1 MADEDSR
8 KHLPGIDTAPDV
20 YETGNDVD
28 DDTTT
33 STFQTSQSGADSA
46 GSGSD
51 TTEEDDDDYGV
62 SRRRLFPQRAR
73 SRFGQRSRNVRT
85 DGVDLSDRVDGKRK
99 GYRVRRRQYDDD
111 DGEDESLEARIARL
125 RREVEECKAQAEEE
139 RKAGQEEEDDDDE
152 DGENDTTK
160 EVDALSRLLA
170 GIDLPPTNSAAKRG
184 HRRKSS
190 VFHDAPTTSSQSQP
204 EAPPDDQ
211 PLTQITTFDSRL
223 AALESA
229 LGVSSILDSTTE
241 TSTLSTPLLPSLTL
255 LDQQLSSLT
264 TATSL
269 SALEAA
275 TSKIQSLKAQADNLS
290 SLSAEGVEEEGAST
304 TLTPSDLEKLQ
315 SLYTILP
322 TLQSLSPTVP
332 ALIMRLRSLNHIH
345 TAAAQ
350 ASDDLE
356 AVEQRQA
363 EMDRELKM
371 WREGLE
377 KVEKAVVDGLES
389 NGRNGGMVKK
399 WVEELEGRVKT
410 LR

>member
-1 MADEDSR
+1 MAQDTWRREG
-8 KHLPGIDTAPDV
+8 LPGIDTAPDV

-33 STFQTSQSGADSA
+33 STFQTSQSGADS
-46 GSGSD
+46 GDSGSD
-51 TTEEDDDDYGV
+51 TTEEDDDYGV
-62 SRRRLFPQRAR
+62 SRRSLFPQRAR
-73 SRFGQRSRNVRT
+73 SRFAQQSRNVRT
-85 DGVDLSDRVDGKRK
+85 AGVDVSDRVDGKRK
-99 GYRVRRRQYDDD
+99 GYRIRRDLCSQDEI
-111 DGEDESLEARIARL
+111 EDETLEARIARL

-139 RKAGQEEEDDDDE
+139 RKAAQEEDDEDE
-152 DGENDTTK
+152 DAENGTSNN
-160 EVDALSRLLA
+160 VDALSRLLA
-170 GIDLPPTNSAAKRG
+170 GIDLPPTASASKRG
-184 HRRKSS
+184 HRRKGS

-211 PLTQITTFDSRL
+211 TLAQITTFDTRL

-229 LGVSSILDSTTE
+229 LGVSSILDPSADK
-241 TSTLSTPLLPSLTL
+241 SILSTPLLPSLAL
-255 LDQQLSSLT
+255 LDQQLATLT

-275 TSKIQSLKAQADNLS
+275 TSKIQSLKAQADNLA

-304 TLTPSDLEKLQ
+304 TLSPDDLQKLQ
-315 SLYTILP
+315 TLYSILP

-332 ALIMRLRSLNHIH
+332 TLITRLRSLNHIH

-350 ASDDLE
+350 ASEDLE
-356 AVEQRQA
+356 AVEQKQA
-363 EMDRELKM
+363 EMERELKM

-377 KVEKAVVDGLES
+377 KVERAVENGLES

-399 WVEELEGRVKT
+399 WVEELDGRVRA